1 MAGCILAV
9 VTSCGLIAAPS
20 VASAVSAHDADAA
33 AVRSFPA
40 QSGASRKNVLAEST
54 SVSSSSKSQWGGIE
68 SLNIE
73 KTDSPAQI
81 AAKKTAQEAENRRR
95 AQQQAQQQ
103 AQQRAQAASRSQA
116 RQALHAQ
123 SGQPSVALPS
133 VSVNGQNPA
142 SYALQ
147 FVGKVPYV
155 WGGSSPAGWDCS
167 GMVMYVM
174 AQFGVGLPH
183 SSGAQA
189 GAGQAVN
196 GLQNAKPGDIL
207 ANGTHAAIYVGNG
220 MVVNAL
226 NSRVGT
232 VVSPVGIAFSG
243 SYSIRRVVQ

>member
-1 MAGCILAV
+1 
-9 VTSCGLIAAPS
+9 
-20 VASAVSAHDADAA
+20 
-33 AVRSFPA
+33 
-40 QSGASRKNVLAEST
+40 
-54 SVSSSSKSQWGGIE
+54 
-68 SLNIE
+68 
-73 KTDSPAQI
+73 
-81 AAKKTAQEAENRRR
+81 
-95 AQQQAQQQ
+95 
-103 AQQRAQAASRSQA
+103 
-116 RQALHAQ
+116 
-123 SGQPSVALPS
+123 
-133 VSVNGQNPA
+133 
-142 SYALQ
+142 
-147 FVGKVPYV
+147 
-155 WGGSSPAGWDCS
+155 
-167 GMVMYVM
+167 MVMYVM